1 MGGTHPIYKKN
12 KLNLELCSWLNL
24 ELYYRCLNLAILLLY
39 NPILMKG
46 IKMKIRSKHNNLLN
60 YFICNREDLS
70 KEYVRKSEKFLKE
83 ISDKLKKESKKER
96 KENGIH

>member
-1 MGGTHPIYKKN
+1 MGGTHPEEKKN
-12 KLNLELCSWLNL
+12 
-24 ELYYRCLNLAILLLY
+24 CLNLATLLLY
-39 NPILMKG
+39 NPTLMKG
-46 IKMKIRSKHNNLLN
+46 NKMIRSKHNNLLN
-60 YFICNREDLS
+60 YFICNHEDLS